1 MIPIYTQQVLLL
13 SGTATGLILMPASIA
28 QALSAPLFGKLL
40 DNKGGRFVVLPAT
53 IMLTAALAVLW
64 GYLKIDTQTA
74 ALSAMFA
81 LMAVSVSACITGE
94 THGLNALPK

>member
-1 MIPIYTQQVLLL
+1 M
-13 SGTATGLILMPASIA
+13 
-28 QALSAPLFGKLL
+28 
-40 DNKGGRFVVLPAT
+40 VLPAT